1 MSAEEPA
8 KQQGSTPKEAAAEE
22 PAKQQGSTPKEA
34 APAANEPIAEAPSTA
49 VDVEKVVDAVAA
61 LIPGI
66 GAQLYLASAV
76 LVFVFVVIG
85 TPVTWFYQRN
95 PKTVSTDYISLWK
108 ATTTYDLTNTDST
121 LMISDLTCKA
131 LKDRFRA
138 AEAFSIISIG
148 FSLVALVVGYVNMKL
163 FNQLKVPVV
172 IVSLLASLSTIIT
185 WGIGV
190 NIYSDNWCQPL
201 SLYKQEYSLYAGAG
215 LFIVAWI
222 LTILGPILCFWDP
235 AAPTGDRLGRFAI
248 ISFTLAMAVAFSFSL
263 AGTATTTWFQR
274 VFSTKGESDYSKIA
288 NTLWSQT
295 ITNAQSQDSTVMYKD
310 MRGCDDFTQMWFAAS
325 GFSVISVVFGFLA
338 LVAGVYNTV
347 VSGSSE
353 RRPLYRTAIA
363 FGILNSF
370 FMLVTWAIAAKIY
383 YGRWCNQV
391 YYFQGNMYTAQAG
404 FALFVVGWV
413 VSTIGSIGLVIAYV
427 LSKDSPF
434 AKSSRAGLL
443 FAAIIFV
450 ALIFSIV
457 GSATSFANFNLNN
470 VQADVGLWQITQSTL
485 TSTVEIS
492 IGDLTCSDY
501 KERIRAGE
509 AFSILSCI
517 FLFVSFL
524 LAVSRFHKPSL
535 RIPAS
540 GVALFGSICQL
551 ITWGVGATIYNTGF
565 CGNASLRASGYTI
578 GPGLALYVT
587 AWCITL
593 VISIVNIIVE

>member
-1 MSAEEPA
+1 MSSEAAEHEPH
-8 KQQGSTPKEAAAEE
+8 KENDGSTADVVAAETTAQAVE
-22 PAKQQGSTPKEA
+22 EVQKVLPAT
-34 APAANEPIAEAPSTA
+34 
-49 VDVEKVVDAVAA
+49 
-61 LIPGI
+61 I

-201 SLYKQEYSLYAGAG
+201 SLYNQEYSLYAGAG
-215 LFIVAWI
+215 LFIAAWI

-235 AAPTGDRLGRFAI
+235 AAPVGERRYRFSVVLFLILLGGTFI
-248 ISFTLAMAVAFSFSL
+248 LTIV
-263 AGTATTTWFQR
+263 GTASKWFER
-274 VFSTKGESDYSKIA
+274 VYSTSGSSDYSKIT
-288 NTLWSQT
+288 NTLWAQT
-295 ITNAQSQDSTVMYKD
+295 TTDATAVQNTVMYKD
-310 MRGCDDFTQMWFAAS
+310 MRGCDDYTQMWFVAG
-325 GFSVISVVFGFLA
+325 GFAVISIIFAFFTFAVSMYNVVVTGVKPMKKADGTFTKVRYPAMKSAVA
-338 LVAGVYNTV
+338 LGAAT
-347 VSGSSE
+347 
-353 RRPLYRTAIA
+353 
-363 FGILNSF
+363 SF

-391 YYFQGNMYTAQAG
+391 YYYQGNMYTIKVG
-404 FALFVVGWV
+404 FAVFVVGWV
-413 VSTIGSIGLVIAYV
+413 MSTFGTIVLTWAALFGKKTSPLANTSKPGFMFATIIGIA
-427 LSKDSPF
+427 F
-434 AKSSRAGLL
+434 L
-443 FAAIIFV
+443 FC
-450 ALIFSIV
+450 IV
-457 GSATSFANFNLNN
+457 GSATSFASFNLNN
-470 VQADVGLWQITQSTL
+470 VQAEVGLWQITQSTP
-485 TSTVEIS
+485 TSTAEIS

-593 VISIVNIIVE
+593 VISIVNIVLE